1 MRILQ
6 ILNNYNY
13 HRLKSPFFREDL
25 GEASMLKNYFT
36 IAIRT
41 LWKNKVFSVINVLGL
56 AIGISASLVI
66 FLLVNYHFN
75 FDKFEKDNNRIYRVV
90 SNFSFS
96 GEEYHNSGVTDP
108 MAAAILKEVTGL
120 DAVVPFRTWNGD
132 AKISVPLDK
141 KEPKVFKHQQ
151 NIIFADSNYFNLIS
165 YIWIAGS
172 PKTSLRNPY
181 QTVLTESNAKLYF
194 PNLGPT
200 QVVGKEIFFNDSIR
214 ATITGVVKDI
224 KENTDF
230 TFKTFMAYATM
241 EQTSLKPD
249 NWEDWTSTNG
259 AQQLFVKLSAGT
271 SAAQIEK
278 QIAQLY
284 KKYAKQSPDDHSK
297 TWHTLQPLSDLH
309 FNADYGAYDL
319 PTGNKSTLY
328 GLLAVAAF
336 LLILGCINFIN
347 LTTAH
352 ASQRAKEIGIRK
364 TMGSS
369 KKQLIVQFLSETF
382 LLTFLATLLSAA
394 LTPLLLK
401 AFSGFIPEGLHFNL
415 TEEPNIILF
424 LVVLMIVV
432 TLLSGFYPA
441 LILSG
446 YKPVLVLK
454 NQAYA
459 GTGKTRKAW
468 LRKSLTISQFVIAQ
482 VFIMATVLVSKQ
494 IHYSLNK
501 DMGFK
506 KEAILYFNT
515 NYYDTVR
522 NHKNVLM
529 DKLKAIPG
537 ISMVSL
543 CTNPPSSNST
553 WSGTMKYK
561 DGKKEIESDVQQKYG
576 DSNYIKLYGLKLLA
590 GKNIAA
596 TDTVTSFL
604 INETYAHILGF
615 QKPGQAIGKYI
626 EWSKKQIPIAGVV
639 SDFIQKSLH
648 EPVKPLAI
656 ASWNNVERNFSIALQ
671 PQNIEGTAW
680 KTTINKIEKAFK
692 EVYPEDDFDYSFFD
706 EDIAKYYTAEQNIG
720 SLLKWSTALAIF
732 ISCLGLLGLV
742 IYTTTQRTKE
752 IGVRKVLGASV
763 SQIVS
768 LISKDFIR
776 LVLFAFVIAVPLAW
790 IGMNKWLQN
799 FAFRTEISWWT
810 FLSGGVI
817 MIAIALLTL
826 GFQTI
831 KAAMANPVQSLRS
844 E

>member
-1 MRILQ
+1 MI
-6 ILNNYNY
+6 
-13 HRLKSPFFREDL
+13 
-25 GEASMLKNYFT
+25 KNYFN

-41 LWKNKVFSVINVLGL
+41 LWKNKVFSSINVLGL

-66 FLLVNYHFN
+66 YMLVNYHFN

-96 GEEYHNSGVTDP
+96 GEVYRNSGVADP
-108 MAAAILKEVTGL
+108 MAAAVKKEIAGL
-120 DAVVPFRTWNGD
+120 DAVIPFRTWNDD
-132 AKISVPLDK
+132 AKISVPDNK
-141 KEPKVFKHQQ
+141 KEPKIFKHQLS
-151 NIIFADSNYFNLIS
+151 IVFADSNYFNLVS
-165 YIWIAGS
+165 YTWIAGS

-181 QTVLTESNAKLYF
+181 QIVLTESNAKLYF
-194 PNLGPT
+194 PDLSAT

-230 TFKTFMAYATM
+230 TFKTFMAYATL

-249 NWEDWTSTNG
+249 NWNDWTSTNG

-278 QIAQLY
+278 QIARLY
-284 KKYAKQSPDDHSK
+284 KKYAKQNPDDHSK

-309 FNADYGAYDL
+309 FNTDYGAYDL
-319 PTGNKSTLY
+319 PSGNKPTLY

-369 KKQLIVQFLSETF
+369 KKQLIVQFLSESLF
-382 LLTFLATLLSAA
+382 LTFLATVLSVI
-394 LTPLLLK
+394 LTPLILK
-401 AFSGFIPEGLHFNL
+401 AFAGFIPEGLHFNL
-415 TEEPNIILF
+415 TEQPDIFLF
-424 LVVLMIVV
+424 LVALMIVV

-459 GTGKTRKAW
+459 GTGKTRKVW

-482 VFIMATVLVSKQ
+482 VFIMATILVSKQ
-494 IHYSLNK
+494 INFSLNK

-506 KEAILYFNT
+506 KDAILYFNT

-522 NHKNVLM
+522 NHKSVLM
-529 DKLKAIPG
+529 DKLKSIPG
-537 ISMVSL
+537 IAMVSL
-543 CTNPPSSNST
+543 CNNAPSSGST

-561 DGKKEIESDVQQKYG
+561 DGKKEIESDVQEKYG

-590 GKNIAA
+590 GKNIIT
-596 TDTVTSFL
+596 TDTVTSYL

-615 QKPGQAIGKYI
+615 QKPEQAIGKYI
-626 EWSKKQIPIAGVV
+626 EWSGKQIPIAGVV

-648 EPVKPLAI
+648 EPVKPLVI
-656 ASWNNVERNFSIALQ
+656 ASWNNIEKNFSISLQ
-671 PQNIEGTAW
+671 PQNEDGTAW
-680 KTTINKIEKAFK
+680 KTTISKIEKAFK
-692 EVYPEDDFDYSFFD
+692 EVYPEDDFNYKFFD
-706 EDIAKYYTAEQNIG
+706 EDIAKYYTAEQNID

-768 LISKDFIR
+768 LISKDFIL
-776 LVLFAFVIAVPLAW
+776 LVLFAFVIAAPLAW

-799 FAFRTEISWWT
+799 FAFRTNISWWI
-810 FLSGGVI
+810 FLSGGAI
-817 MIAIALLTL
+817 MIVIALITL
-826 GFQTI
+826 SFRTI
-831 KAAMANPVQSLRS
+831 KAAAANPVKSLRT

>member
-1 MRILQ
+1 M
-6 ILNNYNY
+6 
-13 HRLKSPFFREDL
+13 F
-25 GEASMLKNYFT
+25 KNYFT

-41 LWKNKVFSVINVLGL
+41 LWKSKVFSSINVLGL

-66 FLLVNYHFN
+66 YLLVNYHFT

-108 MAAAILKEVTGL
+108 MASAVRKEVTGL
-120 DAVVPFRTWNGD
+120 NAVVPFRTWNDD
-132 AKISVPLDK
+132 AKISVPVSK
-141 KEPKVFKHQQ
+141 KDPNIFKHQK

-165 YIWIAGS
+165 YTWIAGS

-181 QTVLTESNAKLYF
+181 ETVLTESNAKLYF
-194 PNLGPT
+194 PNLSPT
-200 QVVGKEIFFNDSIR
+200 QVVGKEIFFNDTVR
-214 ATITGVVKDI
+214 ATISGVVKDT

-230 TFKTFMAYATM
+230 TFKTFMAYATL
-241 EQTSLKPD
+241 EKTSLKPE
-249 NWEDWTSTNG
+249 NWERWDNTNG

-271 SAAQIEK
+271 GPAQIEK
-278 QIAQLY
+278 QIARLY
-284 KKYAKQSPDDHSK
+284 KKYAKKDPDDHSV

-309 FNADYGAYDL
+309 FNADYSAYDS
-319 PTGNKSTLY
+319 PTGNKPTLY

-364 TMGSS
+364 TMGGS

-382 LLTFLATLLSAA
+382 LLTFIATVLSVV
-394 LTPLLLK
+394 LTPLILK
-401 AFSGFIPEGLHFNL
+401 AFAGFIPKDLHFSL
-415 TEEPNIILF
+415 TEQPGIILF
-424 LVVLMIVV
+424 LVALMAVV

-441 LILSG
+441 IILSG

-482 VFIMATVLVSKQ
+482 VFIMATILVSKQ

-506 KEAILYFNT
+506 KDAIIYFNT

-522 NHKNVLM
+522 NHKAILM

-537 ISMVSL
+537 IAMVSL
-543 CTNPPSSNST
+543 CTNPPSSNNT

-561 DGKKEIESDVQQKYG
+561 DGKREIESDVQQKYG

-590 GKNIAA
+590 GKNITT
-596 TDTVTSFL
+596 TDTVTSYL
-604 INETYAHILGF
+604 INETFAHILGF
-615 QKPGQAIGKYI
+615 QKPQQAIGKYI
-626 EWSKKQIPIAGVV
+626 EWSDKQIPITGVV
-639 SDFIQKSLH
+639 SDFIQRSLH
-648 EPVKPLAI
+648 EPIKPLAI
-656 ASWNNVERNFSIALQ
+656 ASWNNPERNFSMALQ
-671 PQNIEGTAW
+671 PQNEAGTAW
-680 KTTINKIEKAFK
+680 KNTISKIEKAFK
-692 EVYPEDDFDYSFFD
+692 EVYPEDDFEYSFFD
-706 EDIAKYYTAEQNIG
+706 EDIAKYYRAEQNIS
-720 SLLKWSTALAIF
+720 SLLKWTAGLAIF

-768 LISKDFIR
+768 LISKDFIL
-776 LVLFAFVIAVPLAW
+776 LVLFAFLIATPVAW
-790 IGMNKWLQN
+790 IGMNRWLQN
-799 FAFRTEISWWT
+799 FAFRTEISWWI
-810 FLSGGVI
+810 FLSGAAI
-817 MIAIALLTL
+817 MIVIALLTL

-831 KAAMANPVQSLRS
+831 KAAIANPVKSLRT

>member
-1 MRILQ
+1 
-6 ILNNYNY
+6 
-13 HRLKSPFFREDL
+13 
-25 GEASMLKNYFT
+25 MLKNYFT
-36 IAIRT
+36 IAFRT

-66 FLLVNYHFN
+66 YLLVNYHFT
-75 FDKFEKDNNRIYRVV
+75 FDKFEKDNDRIYRVV

-96 GEEYHNSGVTDP
+96 GEVYHNSGVTVP
-108 MAAAILKEVTGL
+108 MIPAVRKEVTGL

-141 KEPKVFKHQQ
+141 REPKVFKHQQ
-151 NIIFADSNYFNLIS
+151 NIIFADSNYFNLVS
-165 YIWIAGS
+165 YTWIAGS
-172 PKTSLRNPY
+172 LNTSLRDPY

-194 PNLGPT
+194 PNLSPA
-200 QVVGKEIFFNDSIR
+200 QMVGKEIFFDDTIR
-214 ATITGVVKDI
+214 ASITGVVKDI

-230 TFKTFMAYATM
+230 TFKTFMAYATL
-241 EQTSLKPD
+241 EKTSLKPE
-249 NWEDWTSTNG
+249 NWESWDNTNG

-271 SAAQIEK
+271 NPLQIEK
-278 QIAQLY
+278 QVAQLY

-309 FNADYGAYDL
+309 FNADYGGYDL
-319 PTGNKSTLY
+319 PTGNKPTLY

-369 KKQLIVQFLSETF
+369 KRQLIVQFLSETF

-415 TEEPNIILF
+415 TEQPNIILF

-454 NQAYA
+454 NQAYTN
-459 GTGKTRKAW
+459 TGKTRKAW

-482 VFIMATVLVSKQ
+482 VFIMATILVSKQ

-506 KEAILYFNT
+506 KDAILYFNT

-522 NHKNVLM
+522 NHKNILM

-537 ISMVSL
+537 IATVSL
-543 CTNPPSSNST
+543 CTNPPSSGST

-561 DGKKEIESDVQQKYG
+561 DGKKEIETDVQQKFG
-576 DSNYIKLYGLKLLA
+576 DSNYIKLYRLKLLA

-615 QKPGQAIGKYI
+615 QKPEQAIGKYI
-626 EWSKKQIPIAGVV
+626 EWEQNKQIPISGVV

-648 EPVKPLAI
+648 EPVKPLI
-656 ASWNNVERNFSIALQ
+656 IGSWNNVERNFSIALQ
-671 PQNIEGTAW
+671 PQNEAGTAW
-680 KTTINKIEKAFK
+680 KTTITKIEKAFK
-692 EVYPEDDFDYSFFD
+692 EVYPEDDFDYKFFD
-706 EDIAKYYTAEQNIG
+706 EDIAKYYIAEQNIS
-720 SLLKWSTALAIF
+720 SLLKWSTGLAIF

-768 LISKDFIR
+768 LISKEFVL
-776 LVLFAFVIAVPLAW
+776 LVLLAFVIAAPLAW
-790 IGMNKWLQN
+790 MGMNKWLQS
-799 FAFRTEISWWT
+799 FAFRTEISWWI
-810 FLSGGVI
+810 FLSGVAV
-817 MIAIALLTL
+817 MIVIALLTL

-831 KAAMANPVQSLRS
+831 KAAIANPVKSLRT

>member
-1 MRILQ
+1 
-6 ILNNYNY
+6 
-13 HRLKSPFFREDL
+13 
-25 GEASMLKNYFT
+25 
-36 IAIRT
+36 
-41 LWKNKVFSVINVLGL
+41 V
-56 AIGISASLVI
+56 
-66 FLLVNYHFN
+66 
-75 FDKFEKDNNRIYRVV
+75 YR
-90 SNFSFS
+90 
-96 GEEYHNSGVTDP
+96 NSGVTDP
-108 MAAAILKEVTGL
+108 MAAAVKKEVTGL
-120 DAVVPFRTWNGD
+120 DAVVPFRTWNDD
-132 AKISVPLDK
+132 AKISVPDNK
-141 KEPKVFKHQQ
+141 KEPKIFKHQPS
-151 NIIFADSNYFNLIS
+151 IAFADSNYFNLVS
-165 YIWIAGS
+165 YTWIAGS

-194 PNLGPT
+194 PNLNAT
-200 QVVGKEIFFNDSIR
+200 QVVGKEIFFNDSIK

-230 TFKTFMAYATM
+230 TFKTFMAYATL

-259 AQQLFVKLSAGT
+259 AQQLFIKLSVGT

-278 QIAQLY
+278 QIARLY
-284 KKYAKQSPDDHSK
+284 KKYAKQNPDDHSK

-309 FNADYGAYDL
+309 FNADYGTYDL
-319 PTGNKSTLY
+319 PTGNKPTLY

-382 LLTFLATLLSAA
+382 LLTFLATVLSVI
-394 LTPLLLK
+394 LTPLILK
-401 AFSGFIPEGLHFNL
+401 AFAGFIPQGLHFNL
-415 TEEPNIILF
+415 TEQPGIILF
-424 LVVLMIVV
+424 LVALMIVV

-441 LILSG
+441 LILSR

-454 NQAYA
+454 NQAYTN
-459 GTGKTRKAW
+459 TGKTRKAW

-482 VFIMATVLVSKQ
+482 VFIMATILVSKQ

-506 KEAILYFNT
+506 KDAIIYFNT
-515 NYYDTVR
+515 NYYDTVQTHR
-522 NHKNVLM
+522 AVLM

-537 ISMVSL
+537 IAMVSL
-543 CTNPPSSNST
+543 CTNPPSSGST

-590 GKNIAA
+590 GKNIAT
-596 TDTVTSFL
+596 TDTVTSYL

-615 QKPGQAIGKYI
+615 QKPEQAIGKYI
-626 EWSKKQIPIAGVV
+626 EWSGKQIPIVGIV

-648 EPVKPLAI
+648 EPVKPLVI
-656 ASWNNVERNFSIALQ
+656 ASWNNIEKNFSIALQ
-671 PQNIEGTAW
+671 PQNEDGTAW
-680 KTTINKIEKAFK
+680 KTTISKIEKTFK
-692 EVYPEDDFDYSFFD
+692 EVYPEDDFSYKFFD
-706 EDIAKYYTAEQNIG
+706 EDIAKYYTAEQNIS

-768 LISKDFIR
+768 LISKDFIL
-776 LVLFAFVIAVPLAW
+776 LVLFAFVIAAPLAW

-799 FAFRTEISWWT
+799 FAFRTNISWWI
-810 FLSGGVI
+810 FVSGGTI
-817 MIAIALLTL
+817 MIVIALLTL
-826 GFQTI
+826 AFQTI
-831 KAAMANPVQSLRS
+831 KAAMANPVKSLRT

>member
-1 MRILQ
+1 
-6 ILNNYNY
+6 
-13 HRLKSPFFREDL
+13 
-25 GEASMLKNYFT
+25 MLKNYFT

-41 LWKNKVFSVINVLGL
+41 LWKNKVFSIINVLGL

-132 AKISVPLDK
+132 AKISVPIDK

-194 PNLGPT
+194 PNLSPT

>member
-194 PNLGPT
+194 PNLSPT

-278 QIAQLY
+278 QIAQRY

-369 KKQLIVQFLSETF
+369 KEQLIVQFLSETF

-615 QKPGQAIGKYI
+615 QKPEQAIGKNI

-671 PQNIEGTAW
+671 PQNEEGTAW

-768 LISKDFIR
+768 LISKDFIL
-776 LVLFAFVIAVPLAW
+776 LVFFAFVIAVPLAW

-799 FAFRTEISWWT
+799 FAFRTDISWWT
-810 FLSGGVI
+810 FLSGGII

>member
-1 MRILQ
+1 M
-6 ILNNYNY
+6 
-13 HRLKSPFFREDL
+13 F
-25 GEASMLKNYFT
+25 KNYFT
-36 IAIRT
+36 IALRT
-41 LWKNKVFSVINVLGL
+41 LWKNKVFSGINILGL

-66 FLLVNYHFN
+66 YLLVNYHFT

-90 SNFSFS
+90 SNFGFS
-96 GEEYHNSGVTDP
+96 GEVYRNSGVTDP
-108 MAAAILKEVTGL
+108 MPAAVHKEITGL

-132 AKISVPLDK
+132 AKISVPVNK
-141 KEPKVFKHQQ
+141 KEPKIFKHQQ
-151 NIIFADSNYFNLIS
+151 SIIFADSNYFNLIS
-165 YIWIAGS
+165 YTWIAGS

-194 PNLGPT
+194 PDLNPA
-200 QVVGKEIFFNDSIR
+200 QVVGKEIYFDDTIR

-224 KENTDF
+224 KQNTNF
-230 TFKTFMAYATM
+230 TFKTFIAYATL
-241 EQTSLKPD
+241 EQTSLKPA

-259 AQQLFVKLSAGT
+259 AQQLLIKLSAGT
-271 SAAQIEK
+271 SPVQIEK
-278 QIAQLY
+278 QIVQLY
-284 KKYAKQSPDDHSK
+284 NKYAKKEPGDHSI
-297 TWHTLQPLSDLH
+297 TWHTLQPLNDLH

-319 PTGNKSTLY
+319 STGNKPTLY

-394 LTPLLLK
+394 LTPLILK
-401 AFSGFIPEGLHFNL
+401 TFSGFIPEGLHFSL
-415 TEEPNIILF
+415 TEQPGVILF
-424 LVVLMIVV
+424 LVALMIVV

-459 GTGKTRKAW
+459 GSGKTRKAW

-482 VFIMATVLVSKQ
+482 VFIMATILVSKQ

-506 KEAILYFNT
+506 KDAILYFNT

-522 NHKNVLM
+522 NHKSVLM

-537 ISMVSL
+537 IAMVSL
-543 CTNPPSSNST
+543 CSNAPSSGST

-561 DGKKEIESDVQQKYG
+561 DGKKEVESDVQQKFG
-576 DSNYIKLYGLKLLA
+576 DSSYMKLYGLKLLA
-590 GKNIAA
+590 GKNIAT
-596 TDTVTSFL
+596 TDTVTSYL
-604 INETYAHILGF
+604 INETFAHVLGF
-615 QKPGQAIGKYI
+615 QKPEQAIGKYI
-626 EWSKKQIPIAGVV
+626 EWSNKQIPIAGVV

-648 EPVKPLAI
+648 EPVKPMAI
-656 ASWNNVERNFSIALQ
+656 ASWTNIEKNFSIALQ
-671 PQNIEGTAW
+671 PQNEDGTAW
-680 KTTINKIEKAFK
+680 KTTISHIEKAFK

-706 EDIAKYYTAEQNIG
+706 EDIAKYYTAEQNID
-720 SLLKWSTALAIF
+720 SLLTWSTALAIF

-752 IGVRKVLGASV
+752 IGVRKVLGATV

-768 LISKDFIR
+768 LISRDFML
-776 LVLFAFVIAVPLAW
+776 LVLFAFVIAAPLAW

-799 FAFRTEISWWT
+799 FAFRTEISWWI
-810 FLSGGVI
+810 FVSGGAI
-817 MIAIALLTL
+817 MIVIALLTL
-826 GFQTI
+826 GFQTV
-831 KAAMANPVQSLRS
+831 KAAIANPVKSLRT

>member
-1 MRILQ
+1 
-6 ILNNYNY
+6 
-13 HRLKSPFFREDL
+13 
-25 GEASMLKNYFT
+25 
-36 IAIRT
+36 
-41 LWKNKVFSVINVLGL
+41 
-56 AIGISASLVI
+56 
-66 FLLVNYHFN
+66 
-75 FDKFEKDNNRIYRVV
+75 
-90 SNFSFS
+90 
-96 GEEYHNSGVTDP
+96 
-108 MAAAILKEVTGL
+108 MAAAVKKEITGL
-120 DAVVPFRTWNGD
+120 NAVVPFRTWNDD
-132 AKISVPLDK
+132 AKISVLADK
-141 KEPKVFKHQQ
+141 KEPKIFKHQK

-165 YIWIAGS
+165 YTWIAGS

-194 PNLGPT
+194 PNLSPT
-200 QVVGKEIFFNDSIR
+200 QVVGKEIFFNDTVR
-214 ATITGVVKDI
+214 ATITGVVKNI

-230 TFKTFMAYATM
+230 TFKTFMAYATL
-241 EQTSLKPD
+241 EKTSLKPESWERWD
-249 NWEDWTSTNG
+249 NTNG

-271 SAAQIEK
+271 GPAQIEK
-278 QIAQLY
+278 QIARLY
-284 KKYAKQSPDDHSK
+284 KKYAKKDPDDHSV

-309 FNADYGAYDL
+309 FNADYSGYDS
-319 PTGNKSTLY
+319 PTGNKPTLY

-364 TMGSS
+364 TMGGS

-382 LLTFLATLLSAA
+382 LLTFIATVLSVV
-394 LTPLLLK
+394 LTPLILK
-401 AFSGFIPEGLHFNL
+401 AFAGFIPKDLHFSL
-415 TEEPNIILF
+415 TEQPGIILF
-424 LVVLMIVV
+424 LVALMVVV

-441 LILSG
+441 IILSG

-482 VFIMATVLVSKQ
+482 VFIMATILVSKQ

-506 KEAILYFNT
+506 KDAIIYFNT
-515 NYYDTVR
+515 NYYDTVQTHR
-522 NHKNVLM
+522 AVLM

-537 ISMVSL
+537 IAMVSL
-543 CTNPPSSNST
+543 CTNPPSSNNT

-561 DGKKEIESDVQQKYG
+561 DGKREIESDVQQKYG

-590 GKNIAA
+590 GKNITT
-596 TDTVTSFL
+596 TDTVTSYL
-604 INETYAHILGF
+604 INETFAHILGF
-615 QKPGQAIGKYI
+615 QKPQQAIGKYI
-626 EWSKKQIPIAGVV
+626 EWSDKQIPITGVV
-639 SDFIQKSLH
+639 SDFIQRSLH
-648 EPVKPLAI
+648 ESIKPLAI
-656 ASWNNVERNFSIALQ
+656 ASWNNPERNFSMALQ
-671 PQNIEGTAW
+671 PQNEAGTAW
-680 KTTINKIEKAFK
+680 KNTITKIEKAFK
-692 EVYPEDDFDYSFFD
+692 EVYPEDDFEYSFFD
-706 EDIAKYYTAEQNIG
+706 EDIAKYYRAEQNIS
-720 SLLKWSTALAIF
+720 SLLKWTAGLAIF

-768 LISKDFIR
+768 LISKDFIL
-776 LVLFAFVIAVPLAW
+776 LVLFAFLIATPVAW
-790 IGMNKWLQN
+790 IGMNRWLQN
-799 FAFRTEISWWT
+799 FAFRTEISWWI
-810 FLSGGVI
+810 FLSGAAI
-817 MIAIALLTL
+817 MIVIALLTL

-831 KAAMANPVQSLRS
+831 KAAMANPVKSLRT

>member
-1 MRILQ
+1 
-6 ILNNYNY
+6 
-13 HRLKSPFFREDL
+13 
-25 GEASMLKNYFT
+25 MLKNYFT

-41 LWKNKVFSVINVLGL
+41 LWKNKVFSSINVLGL

-75 FDKFEKDNNRIYRVV
+75 FDKFEKDNKRIYRVV

-96 GEEYHNSGVTDP
+96 GEVYRNPGVADP
-108 MAAAILKEVTGL
+108 MAAAIHKEVTGL
-120 DAVVPFRTWNGD
+120 DATAPFRTWNGD
-132 AKISVPLDK
+132 AKISVSVDK
-141 KEPKVFKHQQ
+141 KQPKIFKHQK
-151 NIIFADSNYFNLIS
+151 NIIFADSNYFNLVS
-165 YIWIAGS
+165 YTWIAGS

-181 QTVLTESNAKLYF
+181 QTVLTEANAKLYF
-194 PNLGPT
+194 PNLGPSE
-200 QVVGKEIFFNDSIR
+200 VIGKEIYFDDTVR
-214 ATITGVVKDI
+214 ATVTGIVKDI

-230 TFKTFMAYATM
+230 TFKTFIAYATL
-241 EQTSLKPD
+241 EQTSLKPG
-249 NWEDWTSTNG
+249 NWNDWTSTNG

-271 SAAQIEK
+271 SPVQVEK
-278 QIAQLY
+278 QIGQLY
-284 KKYAKQSPDDHSK
+284 KKYEKREPGDHSV

-309 FNADYGAYDL
+309 FNADYGGYDL
-319 PTGNKSTLY
+319 PVGNKPTLY

-369 KKQLIVQFLSETF
+369 KKQLIIQFLSETF
-382 LLTFLATLLSAA
+382 LLTCLATLLSTA
-394 LTPLLLK
+394 LTPLILK

-415 TEEPNIILF
+415 TEQPYIILF

-441 LILSG
+441 MILSG

-482 VFIMATVLVSKQ
+482 VFIMATMLVSKQ

-506 KEAILYFNT
+506 KDAILYFNT

-522 NHKNVLM
+522 SHKYVLL

-537 ISMVSL
+537 IAMVSL
-543 CTNPPSSNST
+543 CTNPPSSGST

-590 GKNIAA
+590 GKNIST
-596 TDTVTSFL
+596 TDTVTSYV
-604 INETYAHILGF
+604 INETFAHILGF
-615 QKPGQAIGKYI
+615 QKPQQAIGKYI
-626 EWSKKQIPIAGVV
+626 QWSNKQIQIVGVV

-656 ASWNNVERNFSIALQ
+656 ASWNNIEKNFSIALQ
-671 PQNIEGTAW
+671 PQNGDGTAW
-680 KTTINKIEKAFK
+680 KTTIAKIEKAFK
-692 EVYPEDDFDYSFFD
+692 EIYPEDDFDYNFFD
-706 EDIAKYYTAEQNIG
+706 EDIAKYYTAEQNIS
-720 SLLKWSTALAIF
+720 SLLKWSTGLAIF

-768 LISKDFIR
+768 LISKDFIL
-776 LVLFAFVIAVPLAW
+776 LVLFAFLIAAPLAW
-790 IGMNKWLQN
+790 IGMYRWLQN
-799 FAFRTEISWWT
+799 FAFRTEISWWI
-810 FLSGGVI
+810 FFSGAAI
-817 MIAIALLTL
+817 MIVIALLTL

-831 KAAMANPVQSLRS
+831 KAAVANPVKSLRT

>member
-1 MRILQ
+1 
-6 ILNNYNY
+6 
-13 HRLKSPFFREDL
+13 
-25 GEASMLKNYFT
+25 MLKNYFT

-41 LWKNKVFSVINVLGL
+41 LWKNKVFSGINVLGL

-66 FLLVNYHFN
+66 FLLVNYHFT

-96 GEEYHNSGVTDP
+96 GEVYRNSGVTDP
-108 MAAAILKEVTGL
+108 MAAAVKKEITGL

-132 AKISVPLDK
+132 AKISVPVNK
-141 KEPKVFKHQQ
+141 KEPKIFKHQQ
-151 NIIFADSNYFNLIS
+151 SIIFADSNYFNLVS
-165 YIWIAGS
+165 YTWIAGS

-181 QTVLTESNAKLYF
+181 QTVLSEANAKLYF
-194 PNLGPT
+194 PNLNPA
-200 QVVGKEIFFNDSIR
+200 QVVGKEIYFDDTVR

-224 KENTDF
+224 KQNTDF
-230 TFKTFMAYATM
+230 TFKTFIAYATL

-259 AQQLFVKLSAGT
+259 AQELFVKLSAST
-271 SAAQIEK
+271 STQQIEK

-284 KKYAKQSPDDHSK
+284 KKYAKQTPGDHSV
-297 TWHTLQPLSDLH
+297 TWHTLQPLNDLH

-319 PTGNKSTLY
+319 PTGNKPTLY

-369 KKQLIVQFLSETF
+369 KKQLVVQFLSETF
-382 LLTFLATLLSAA
+382 LLTCIATLLSVAF
-394 LTPLLLK
+394 TPLILK

-415 TEEPNIILF
+415 AEQPYIILF

-454 NQAYA
+454 NQAYS

-482 VFIMATVLVSKQ
+482 VFIMATILVSKQ

-506 KEAILYFNT
+506 KDAILYFNT
-515 NYYDTVR
+515 NYYDTVQ
-522 NHKNVLM
+522 NHKAILM
-529 DKLKAIPG
+529 GKLKAIPG
-537 ISMVSL
+537 IAVVSL
-543 CTNPPSSNST
+543 CTNPPSSGST

-561 DGKKEIESDVQQKYG
+561 DGKKEIETDVRQKFG
-576 DSNYIKLYGLKLLA
+576 DSNYIKLYQLKLLA
-590 GKNIAA
+590 GKNIST

-615 QKPGQAIGKYI
+615 QKPEQAIGKNI
-626 EWSKKQIPIAGVV
+626 EWSSKQIPITGVV

-648 EPVKPLAI
+648 EPVKPLVI
-656 ASWNNVERNFSIALQ
+656 ASWNNTERNFSIALQ
-671 PQNIEGTAW
+671 PQNENGTTW
-680 KTTINKIEKAFK
+680 KTTISKIEKAFK

-706 EDIAKYYTAEQNIG
+706 EDIAKYYTAEQNIS
-720 SLLKWSTALAIF
+720 SLLKWSTGLAIF

-768 LISKDFIR
+768 LISKDFIL
-776 LVLFAFVIAVPLAW
+776 LVLFAFLIAAPLAW
-790 IGMNKWLQN
+790 IGMNRWLQN
-799 FAFRTEISWWT
+799 FAFHTEISWWI
-810 FLSGGVI
+810 FLSGATI
-817 MIAIALLTL
+817 MIVIALLTL

-831 KAAMANPVQSLRS
+831 KAAIANPVKSLRT